1 MTGPVDG
8 SKSCLIQQGFSCDDI
23 EGSGYGSGS
32 SDLDIT
38 VTIDEGSGEGS
49 GIPVIDDKTNEE
61 ILGRVSKAEITQK
74 TFERS
79 SVTTSETTMVIL
91 TSTESNMD
99 NVDDYEDLL
108 MTTKKHTTLPPIDL
122 DNQPSS
128 IDNSTTINHSSE
140 ENFTTLAPVIHGTS
154 DDNDPSYLTFTTDS
168 PIETIE
174 TPTTESSI
182 PTIQPVFNVMY
193 HEDLSNKVHDVVYY
207 SKKSKNSD
215 VRGKAAPKAGKSNK
229 KKAKK
234 LKKRKNQSF
243 EVQTTID
250 PFADTV
256 NVDASKADDM
266 DIEIV
271 DFKFN
276 VTDFDALETTVGP
289 M

>member
-1 MTGPVDG
+1 MDTTGLF
-8 SKSCLIQQGFSCDDI
+8 K
-23 EGSGYGSGS
+23 
-32 SDLDIT
+32 
-38 VTIDEGSGEGS
+38 
-49 GIPVIDDKTNEE
+49 DDKTNEE